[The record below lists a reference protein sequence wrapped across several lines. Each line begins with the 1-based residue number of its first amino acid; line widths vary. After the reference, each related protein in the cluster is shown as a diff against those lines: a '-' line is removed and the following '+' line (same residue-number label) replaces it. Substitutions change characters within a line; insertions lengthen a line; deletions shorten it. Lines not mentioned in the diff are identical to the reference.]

1 MSPST
6 QQILRD
12 NPELADEMILDFVTR
27 KRQGNMAN
35 FTEPVDANK
44 QENPNL
50 YKHIPYP
57 KMLHHQKTGA
67 TKIVQNKAE
76 HEAQGPEWGTHPIA
90 DPIAHPVVKSAGMD
104 DPVNDERVDS
114 LEARVL
120 SIEALLAEI
129 LERLPKK
136 K

>member
-1 MSPST
+1 MTP
-6 QQILRD
+6 QALLND
-12 NPELADEMILDFVTR
+12 PELLSEIAADFLER
-27 KRQGNMAN
+27 KRQANMAN
-35 FTEPVDANK
+35 FTEPVDANR
-44 QENPNL
+44 QDNPNL
-50 YKHIPYP
+50 YKRIEYP

-104 DPVNDERVDS
+104 DPVNDERMDS

-120 SIEALLAEI
+120 SIEAMLAEI